1 MKLVTIPL
9 RDFAVPVPRTGSIE
23 AHSGYGRAAAD
34 GQEIHGRVQK
44 KRAKADPAY
53 QAEVPVSSLFERDGY
68 RFRVDGRMDGIFR
81 HDSPLIEE
89 IKSGFAIREL
99 GRRLADRPMDHP
111 YCLQLL
117 TYGYFYWRTHAVLP
131 RLSFHLVSTRSG
143 EFEDLPLE
151 LDV

>member
-53 QAEVPVSSLFERDGY
+53 QAEVPVSSQFERDGY
-68 RFRVDGRMDGIFR
+68 RFRVDGRMDLR
-81 HDSPLIEE
+81 PLGPGLKRGVVILE
-89 IKSGFAIREL
+89 
-99 GRRLADRPMDHP
+99 RRRGPHTGSCHP
-111 YCLQLL
+111 HQ
-117 TYGYFYWRTHAVLP
+117 
-131 RLSFHLVSTRSG
+131 
-143 EFEDLPLE
+143 
-151 LDV
+151 